1 MSAPAWVATSL
12 RRRLVIAFTG
22 LVAMAVALVGGI
34 GYFAAVDTYNDEL
47 DRALVSAA
55 TTIADGGT
63 VTTSSPDTLGGRA
76 PDDADSSGPIISAAQ
91 NLSADGAVTP
101 AAGSIELPVTQES
114 LQLAAS
120 GAAGATRYDEVGL
133 GGSVYRVY
141 TVAGG
146 PGRGALQ
153 VARNLARADAVLTR
167 IAVVTLL
174 AGLGVI
180 VLAVVAGWWLARH
193 ISRRLAALSAA
204 AEKVARTGDLSI
216 PIEAVGHDEVG
227 SLGASLRT
235 MLTRLRDSQDAQQEL
250 VQNAGHE
257 LRTPITSLRTNARV
271 LRRLDELPV
280 AERRDLLDD
289 VDIELKEL
297 TGLVNELIELATA
310 TREPEV
316 QQPVQLSAM
325 IERIADR
332 TRRRTGRT
340 VNTAPVHTGTD
351 TSPGSDTVIAAPNA
365 LERAITNLVENA
377 AKFDRGEHPIL
388 VTASLDPAA
397 GHTIEVAD
405 RGPGVP
411 PDELDRIFDRFHRT
425 DTARSLPGSGL
436 GLAIV
441 REIVEQHHGTVRARN
456 RAGGGLTVS
465 ITLPARSPAG

>member
-1 MSAPAWVATSL
+1 MSAPAWVSTSL

-22 LVAMAVALVGGI
+22 LVVMAVVLVGGI
-34 GYFAAVDTYNDEL
+34 SYFAAVDAYNDEL

-63 VTTSSPDTLGGRA
+63 VATSSPDGRA
-76 PDDADSSGPIISAAQ
+76 GLAPVDADSTGPIISAAQ
-91 NLSADGAVTP
+91 NLSPDGAVTP
-101 AAGSIELPVTQES
+101 AAGSIELPVTRDS
-114 LQLAAS
+114 LQLAA
-120 GAAGATRYDEVGL
+120 AGPAGDTRYDEVGA
-133 GGSVYRVY
+133 GGAEYRVY

-153 VARNLARADAVLTR
+153 VARNLARADEVLTR

-180 VLAVVAGWWLARH
+180 VLAVVAGSWIARH

-227 SLGASLRT
+227 SLGTSLRT
-235 MLTRLRDSQDAQQEL
+235 MLTRLRASQNAQQEL

-271 LRRLDELPV
+271 LRRLDELSV
-280 AERRDLLDD
+280 AERSELLDD
-289 VDIELKEL
+289 VDTELREL

-316 QQPVQLSAM
+316 QQSVRLSTM
-325 IERIADR
+325 IERVADR

-340 VNTAPVHTGTD
+340 VTTTSAGQGTD
-351 TSPGSDTVIAAPNA
+351 VTTDTVVAAPHA
-365 LERAITNLVENA
+365 LERAITNLVDNA

-388 VTASLDPAA
+388 LTTSLDHA
-397 GHTIEVAD
+397 GAQTIEVAD

-411 PDELDRIFDRFHRT
+411 PEDLERIFDRFHRT

-441 REIVEQHHGTVRARN
+441 REIAEQHHGTVRACN